1 MIFSLNH
8 YHFIQI
14 FNLVKHLIAKY
25 GLRVTI
31 TEVQNFQK
39 AVLVGIIIYQFAVAM
54 ATGTFSKK
62 RNVKSLFMCGPQ
74 HFLKVS

>member
-1 MIFSLNH
+1 MGGVIRLSFNSLEYLRSIVFSFRNDFLLNH

-39 AVLVGIIIYQFAVAM
+39 AVLLGKCI
-54 ATGTFSKK
+54 
-62 RNVKSLFMCGPQ
+62 SL
-74 HFLKVS
+74 

>member
-1 MIFSLNH
+1 MGGVIIPSFKSLEYRRSIVLALGMIFSLNH

-39 AVLVGIIIYQFAVAM
+39 AVLVGKCI
-54 ATGTFSKK
+54 
-62 RNVKSLFMCGPQ
+62 SL
-74 HFLKVS
+74 